1 MSSLAPAADKNV
13 EEVKRSFLAELDI
26 DPITFSV
33 ILNRF
38 STIAREMTLT
48 LEYTSWTS
56 ILAVAR
62 DFSCAIYDAQP
73 RQVCMEDALPIHTN
87 SLHVILKSM
96 VKAFDGNVYDG
107 DVIVSNYPYAGNTHV
122 GDFVTATPVFY
133 QGKHMF
139 WSVTKGHQL
148 DCGAYEATSVAP
160 SAKDVWQEAL
170 QIPPIKFYEKG
181 EPRQDVID
189 LYLANV
195 RYQELLSGDLKAQL
209 GSIWNGKRRMIEL
222 VDEYGPEEIMR
233 YVEAI
238 LDYADR
244 RTADEIRSM
253 PDGKY
258 YAEGYVDTDGAGNTD
273 LKVAVT
279 LNIDD
284 DKIHADF
291 TGSAPQG
298 SGGTNGTQGVMEASA
313 GIPILC
319 AIDAEI
325 PHNDGCLR
333 HITCYSPE
341 GTIVKAKY
349 PAATAMATLC
359 PAGQEQE
366 VVWKALAQAC
376 PERSSA
382 GYGHFHCIP
391 TISGVDER
399 DGESKGWSAMF
410 FNGGP
415 AGGASYGA
423 DGWPLIM
430 TSSGMGGL
438 KIISAELTE
447 LLYPI
452 LIDYH
457 EIEKDSMGH
466 GRTMGGTGIRIKV
479 RPYDTPMD
487 CHNTG
492 DGAANPP
499 FGLQGGTPGIGGG
512 NYREDLSTGHRDY
525 CSSKGYLKIEKG
537 QAWVGVSSGGGGFGD
552 PLERDP
558 TLVVEHVRDGIIS
571 EDTAKNIYGVIFNE
585 KTFTLDSAAT
595 EKNREALKK
604 KQGELPLIQPMGPSA
619 SKWLE
624 NDMREGDNYLLD
636 PLP

>member
-1 MSSLAPAADKNV
+1 MSTINPTVNKEKQDV
-13 EEVKRSFLAELDI
+13 TTSFLAELDI

-56 ILAVAR
+56 ILALAR
-62 DFSCAIYDAQP
+62 DFSCAIYDAEP
-73 RQVCMEDALPIHTN
+73 RQVCMMDALPIHTN

-96 VKAFDGNVYDG
+96 VKAFDGKVYDG
-107 DVIVSNYPYAGNTHV
+107 DVIVSNDPYSGNTHV

-133 QGKHMF
+133 EGKHMF
-139 WSVTKGHQL
+139 WAVTKGHQL

-170 QIPPIKFYEKG
+170 QLPPIKFYEKG
-181 EPRQDVID
+181 EPREDVINM
-189 LYLANV
+189 YLANV
-195 RYQELLSGDLKAQL
+195 RYRELLYGDLKAQL

-222 VDEYGPEEIMR
+222 VDEYGPQEIMR

-244 RTADEIRSM
+244 RTSQEIRAI

-258 YAEGYVDTDGAGNTD
+258 YGEGWVDSDGSGNTD
-273 LKVAVT
+273 LKVCVS
-279 LNIDD
+279 LNIKD

-291 TGSAPQG
+291 AGSAPQG

-319 AIDAEI
+319 AIDPEI

-333 HITCYSPE
+333 HITCDAPE
-341 GTIVKAKY
+341 GSIVKAKY

-366 VVWKALAQAC
+366 VVWKALAQAA

-382 GYGHFHCIP
+382 GYGGFHCIP
-391 TISGVDER
+391 SISGVDKR
-399 DGESKGWSAMF
+399 GEEEKDWAAMF
-410 FNGGP
+410 FNGGSG
-415 AGGASYGA
+415 GGASKNA

-438 KIISAELTE
+438 KIISAEMSE

-452 LIDYH
+452 MIDHH
-457 EIEKDSMGH
+457 EVEKDSMGH

-479 RPYDTPMD
+479 RPYDTPMA

-492 DGAANPP
+492 DGCSNPP
-499 FGLQGGTPGIGGG
+499 FGLLGGTPGIGGG
-512 NYREDLSTGHRDY
+512 NYRENLETGHRDF
-525 CSSKGYLKIEKG
+525 CSAKGYMEIKPGE
-537 QAWVGVSSGGGGFGD
+537 AWIGVSSGGGGFGD
-552 PLERDP
+552 PLERDA
-558 TLVVEHVRDGIIS
+558 VKVCEHVRDGIIS
-571 EDTAKNIYGVIFNE
+571 VGTAQDVYGVIFNNE
-585 KTFTLDSAAT
+585 TFELDEAAT
-595 EKNREALKK
+595 IETREKIRKARGNL
-604 KQGELPLIQPMGPSA
+604 QNLQPIKPNAGTWA
-619 SKWLE
+619 KE
-624 NDMREGDNYLLD
+624 TMREGDIYLLD